1 MLKTFL
7 NATIQKK
14 KKKFLA
20 FQESSVLI
28 YAKVVKT

>member
-14 KKKFLA
+14 RKFLA